1 MRFIFSEDK
10 ELLAFISEVPPRD
23 LLHVLENPTDPVP
36 MRRFIS
42 GKSYWLENG
51 KPKLFSSQRLT
62 HYRLN
67 PTLSDAFT
75 FGKTR
80 E

>member
-1 MRFIFSEDK
+1 MRFIFGKDRK
-10 ELLAFISEVPPRD
+10 LLAFVSAVSSRE
-23 LLHVLENPTDPVP
+23 LLHVLANPDDPVP

-51 KPKLFSSQRLT
+51 KTKLFSSQRLT
-62 HYRLN
+62 HYRVDGPVGEALFR
-67 PTLSDAFT
+67 L
-75 FGKTR
+75 